1 MWSAIFISISHCS
14 TVTDVID
21 DGMIVVC
28 FDMLSEV
35 MIGVEVD
42 VLSELILGVGVGV
55 DVGVEMLPM
64 TTLLEF
70 VVEIAYT
77 GDVSAGMFA
86 VLVIDVVTDIDVDM
100 FDDEDVNGL
109 VAAMTPLDPTLSA
122 PWEEPTPVC

>member
-1 MWSAIFISISHCS
+1 M
-14 TVTDVID
+14 ID

-42 VLSELILGVGVGV
+42 VLSELTLGV